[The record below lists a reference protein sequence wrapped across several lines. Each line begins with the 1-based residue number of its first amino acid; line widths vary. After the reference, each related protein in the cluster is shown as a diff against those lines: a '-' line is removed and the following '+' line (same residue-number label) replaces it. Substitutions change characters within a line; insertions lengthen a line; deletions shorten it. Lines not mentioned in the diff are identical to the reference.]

1 MVVRQRP
8 IESITTEGASP
19 SSTTRF
25 TAVVLRCSS
34 VLWSSNRP
42 SIFIGLNISNTYA
55 SVDYP
60 SDAAVSVQLREKA
73 TEAFLEHLRGPM
85 SNMSRDKLEDFTKLL
100 LTKLGA
106 QSVEVVARRND
117 IGADVHGVF
126 PLLKI

>member
-60 SDAAVSVQLREKA
+60 SDAAVTPLMCLSTL
-73 TEAFLEHLRGPM
+73 
-85 SNMSRDKLEDFTKLL
+85 D
-100 LTKLGA
+100 
-106 QSVEVVARRND
+106 ARS
-117 IGADVHGVF
+117 GQDVRA
-126 PLLKI
+126 PLLGSRGQRRCYNASLNV

>member
-25 TAVVLRCSS
+25 TAVVRRCSS

-60 SDAAVSVQLREKA
+60 SDAAVVCKFDDHSPTLVGLRSDLTRGAEFDMICDRRINWVVVVDHAKGQRSDR
-73 TEAFLEHLRGPM
+73 LPRVGLRDG
-85 SNMSRDKLEDFTKLL
+85 DGHVT
-100 LTKLGA
+100 
-106 QSVEVVARRND
+106 V
-117 IGADVHGVF
+117 
-126 PLLKI
+126 

>member
-25 TAVVLRCSS
+25 TAVVRRCSS

-60 SDAAVSVQLREKA
+60 SDAAVCRLGLHADWHRQVVETRFFGPGGGLG
-73 TEAFLEHLRGPM
+73 RG
-85 SNMSRDKLEDFTKLL
+85 
-100 LTKLGA
+100 
-106 QSVEVVARRND
+106 RND
-117 IGADVHGVF
+117 ARSEERRVG
-126 PLLKI
+126 KECR

>member
-60 SDAAVSVQLREKA
+60 SDAAVRLRKEKIMQKRRAVIRVPPLKDYEQLVTAK
-73 TEAFLEHLRGPM
+73 
-85 SNMSRDKLEDFTKLL
+85 
-100 LTKLGA
+100 
-106 QSVEVVARRND
+106 VESA
-117 IGADVHGVF
+117 A
-126 PLLKI
+126 

>member
-25 TAVVLRCSS
+25 TAVVRRCSS

-60 SDAAVSVQLREKA
+60 SDAAVQCDLACLRSLDYQHLSSLK
-73 TEAFLEHLRGPM
+73 TFLY
-85 SNMSRDKLEDFTKLL
+85 
-100 LTKLGA
+100 LTGFSCLCLACWLFSTMPVLSPELGF
-106 QSVEVVARRND
+106 
-117 IGADVHGVF
+117 G
-126 PLLKI
+126 

>member
-8 IESITTEGASP
+8 IESITNEGASP

-25 TAVVLRCSS
+25 TAVVLKCSS

-60 SDAAVSVQLREKA
+60 SDAAVTIESKA
-73 TEAFLEHLRGPM
+73 IAQDQYSPEVSITSQGQMGTQQGAYLSPDVNGPFHRM
-85 SNMSRDKLEDFTKLL
+85 
-100 LTKLGA
+100 
-106 QSVEVVARRND
+106 
-117 IGADVHGVF
+117 
-126 PLLKI
+126 